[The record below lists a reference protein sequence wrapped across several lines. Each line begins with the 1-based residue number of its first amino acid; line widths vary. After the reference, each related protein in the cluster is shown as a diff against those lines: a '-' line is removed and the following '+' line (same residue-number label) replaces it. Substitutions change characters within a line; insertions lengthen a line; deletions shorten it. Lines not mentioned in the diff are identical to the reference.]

1 MSERIEFT
9 LVSDDDSPELLAED
23 STSLL
28 DELSQLDFE
37 AIDRPP
43 SGSAPPGTRVAD
55 PVTLATLAAVFSSPA
70 VIAAAVDVAKSWLM
84 RRQRGSIK
92 IKVGKDEIAISA
104 ASSKEQEALVADFV
118 ARHRVTTDG

>member
-1 MSERIEFT
+1 MSDSVEFT
-9 LVSDDDSPELLAED
+9 LASDGDSPETLAED

-37 AIDRPP
+37 SIDRPP

-55 PVTLATLAAVFSSPA
+55 PLTLATLAAVFSSPA
-70 VIAAAVDVAKSWLM
+70 VIAAAVEVAKSWVV
-84 RRQRGSIK
+84 RRRRGSVKIK
-92 IKVGKDEIAISA
+92 IGKDEISLSA

-118 ARHRVTTDG
+118 ARHTGTKDG